1 MKMSYYVD
9 EVTVVYWFKYLSVSR
24 SKSER
29 NHHKMYSNLHKP
41 TFFSIVKDLKSL
53 SNKSQ
58 AEIDKKY
65 HKKGYKSYG
74 LKIPQV
80 KEVFQQ
86 YKHQIRKLS
95 LNDRFLLAELF
106 YKSGYAEE
114 GRMGNA
120 ILALSVIDI
129 KPDSYSIINK
139 LLSYFNNWDEV
150 DDFSINVTQPLLETY
165 PKETLKLLSNWNKS
179 DNTWKR
185 RASVVAFVR
194 KAGES
199 GKYTK
204 QVLSLCES
212 LINDKEDLVQKGVGW
227 ALKDAMRG
235 DRKAILNYVKN
246 LRRRGVPSTI
256 TLYAIRD
263 LKGTDRQQVLD
274 VK

>member
-1 MKMSYYVD
+1 
-9 EVTVVYWFKYLSVSR
+9 
-24 SKSER
+24 
-29 NHHKMYSNLHKP
+29 MYSNLHKS
-41 TFFSIVKDLKSL
+41 TYFNIVKDLESL
-53 SNKSQ
+53 SDKSR
-58 AEIDKKY
+58 AEKDKRY

-74 LKIPQV
+74 IKIPQA
-80 KEVFQQ
+80 KKVFQQ
-86 YKHQIRKLS
+86 YKHQIKELSFNDRLS
-95 LNDRFLLAELF
+95 LAEPF

-114 GRMGNA
+114 GRIGNA
-120 ILALSVIDI
+120 VLILSITDI
-129 KPDSYSIINK
+129 KPDSYSIIDK

-150 DDFSINVTQPLLETY
+150 DDFSINITQPLLEKY
-165 PKETLKLLSNWNKS
+165 SEETLKLLSKWNKS
-179 DNTWKR
+179 DNMWKR

-204 QVLSLCES
+204 QVLNFCDS

-246 LRRRGVPSTI
+246 LRRRGAPSTI
-256 TLYAIRD
+256 ILYAIRD
-263 LKGTDRQQVLD
+263 LKGPDRQQVLD